1 MGLSKTHRDFEE
13 LKKTYFSSGE
23 TPYMM
28 WKAPEISRVE
38 PEVDVIEQFRFNMQ
52 SLEELSSRFQF
63 VLEELSTVVI
73 KKKQQ

>member
-28 WKAPEISRVE
+28 WNETPVVDTK

-52 SLEELSSRFQF
+52 SLEELNSRFQF
-63 VLEELSTVVI
+63 VLQELSTVLV
-73 KKKQQ
+73 KKKH

>member
-28 WKAPEISRVE
+28 WNETPVVDEK

-52 SLEELSSRFQF
+52 SLEELNSRFQF
-63 VLEELSTVVI
+63 VLQELSTVLV
-73 KKKQQ
+73 KKKH